1 MKRKKLDQI
10 AYEYIVDRIESG
22 QLFEREHI
30 TEQKIANE
38 LEISRTPIRRA
49 FERLEEDNY
58 LENIAN
64 MGVRVKVQKLTA
76 IDFQNRLDFFER
88 LINHYLFD
96 LEKREIALDLEEI
109 TEQVLQMEAV
119 KSDDDQT
126 FDKYEFQYWKN
137 ILAHEQNRYSV
148 KVLLNTLREIFDVD
162 GQLQH
167 IMKDSRTLKINHYQK
182 ITDFLKEEDY
192 AYARREIR
200 IVVNQLKLNVIEM
213 DHLS

>member
-76 IDFQNRLDFFER
+76 TDFQNRLDFFER

-119 KSDDDQT
+119 KSDDDQN

-182 ITDFLKEEDY
+182 IIDYLKEENY

-200 IVVNQLKLNVIEM
+200 ILVNQLKLNVIEM
-213 DHLS
+213 GHLS

>member
-109 TEQVLQMEAV
+109 TEQMLQMEAV

-182 ITDFLKEEDY
+182 IIDYLKEENY

-213 DHLS
+213 GHLS

>member
-162 GQLQH
+162 GQLQY

-182 ITDFLKEEDY
+182 IIDYLKEENY

-200 IVVNQLKLNVIEM
+200 ILVNQLKLNVIEM
-213 DHLS
+213 GHLS

>member
-76 IDFQNRLDFFER
+76 IEFQNRLDFFER

-96 LEKREIALDLEEI
+96 LEKREITLDLEEI

-213 DHLS
+213 GHLS

>member
-96 LEKREIALDLEEI
+96 LEKREIVLDLEEI
-109 TEQVLQMEAV
+109 TEQVLQMEAD
-119 KSDDDQT
+119 KNEDDQT

-182 ITDFLKEEDY
+182 IIDYLKEENY

-200 IVVNQLKLNVIEM
+200 ILVNQLKLNVIEM
-213 DHLS
+213 GHLS

>member
-96 LEKREIALDLEEI
+96 LEKREIALELEEI

-213 DHLS
+213 GHLS

>member
-76 IDFQNRLDFFER
+76 IEFQNRLDFFER

-148 KVLLNTLREIFDVD
+148 KVLLNTLREIFSID

-213 DHLS
+213 GHLS

>member
-88 LINHYLFD
+88 IINHYLFD

-213 DHLS
+213 GHLS

>member
-76 IDFQNRLDFFER
+76 TDFQNRLDFFEK

-96 LEKREIALDLEEI
+96 LEKREIVLDLEEI

-119 KSDDDQT
+119 KNEDDQAY
-126 FDKYEFQYWKN
+126 DKYEFQYWKN
-137 ILAHEQNRYSV
+137 ILAHERNRYSV
-148 KVLLNTLREIFDVD
+148 KVLLNTLREIFSVD
-162 GQLQH
+162 GQLQN

-182 ITDFLKEEDY
+182 IIDYLKEENY

-200 IVVNQLKLNVIEM
+200 ILVNQLKLNVIEM
-213 DHLS
+213 GHLS

>member
-148 KVLLNTLREIFDVD
+148 KVLLNTLREILDVD

-167 IMKDSRTLKINHYQK
+167 IMKDSRMLKINHYQK

-200 IVVNQLKLNVIEM
+200 IIVNQLKLNVIEM
-213 DHLS
+213 GHLS

>member
-1 MKRKKLDQI
+1 MRWMSVLDSLSDFMSLVI
-10 AYEYIVDRIESG
+10 
-22 QLFEREHI
+22 
-30 TEQKIANE
+30 
-38 LEISRTPIRRA
+38 
-49 FERLEEDNY
+49 NY

-76 IDFQNRLDFFER
+76 TDFQNRLDFFER

-119 KSDDDQT
+119 KSDDDQN

-182 ITDFLKEEDY
+182 IIDYLKEENY

-200 IVVNQLKLNVIEM
+200 ILVNQLKLNVIEM
-213 DHLS
+213 CHLS

>member
-182 ITDFLKEEDY
+182 IIDYLKEENY

-213 DHLS
+213 GHLS

>member
-119 KSDDDQT
+119 KNEDDQT

-182 ITDFLKEEDY
+182 IIDYLKEENY

-213 DHLS
+213 SHLS

>member
-182 ITDFLKEEDY
+182 IIDYLKEENY

>member
-213 DHLS
+213 SHLS

>member
-182 ITDFLKEEDY
+182 IIDFLKEENY

-213 DHLS
+213 GHLS

>member
-182 ITDFLKEEDY
+182 IIDYLKKENY

-213 DHLS
+213 GHLS

>member
-76 IDFQNRLDFFER
+76 IAFQNRLDFFER

-162 GQLQH
+162 GELQH

-182 ITDFLKEEDY
+182 IIDYLKEENY

-213 DHLS
+213 GHLS

>member
-182 ITDFLKEEDY
+182 IIEYLKEENY

-213 DHLS
+213 GHLS

>member
-148 KVLLNTLREIFDVD
+148 KVLLNTLREIFSVD

-213 DHLS
+213 GHLS

>member
-167 IMKDSRTLKINHYQK
+167 IMRDSRTLKINHYQK
-182 ITDFLKEEDY
+182 IIDYLKEENY

>member
-119 KSDDDQT
+119 KNEDDQT

-182 ITDFLKEEDY
+182 IIDYLKEENY

-213 DHLS
+213 GHLS

>member
-119 KSDDDQT
+119 KNEDDQT

-182 ITDFLKEEDY
+182 IIDYLKEENY

-200 IVVNQLKLNVIEM
+200 ILVNQLKLNVIEM
-213 DHLS
+213 GHLS

>member
-119 KSDDDQT
+119 KSDDGQT

-182 ITDFLKEEDY
+182 IIDYLKEENY

-213 DHLS
+213 GHLS

>member
-182 ITDFLKEEDY
+182 IIDYLKEENY
-192 AYARREIR
+192 AYVRREIR

-213 DHLS
+213 GHLS

>member
-96 LEKREIALDLEEI
+96 LEKREIALDLVEI

-182 ITDFLKEEDY
+182 IIDYLKEENY

-200 IVVNQLKLNVIEM
+200 ILVNQLKLNVIEM
-213 DHLS
+213 GHLS

>member
-109 TEQVLQMEAV
+109 TEQLLQMEAV

-213 DHLS
+213 GHLS

>member
-119 KSDDDQT
+119 KNEDDQT

-182 ITDFLKEEDY
+182 IIDYLKEENY

>member
-182 ITDFLKEEDY
+182 IIDFLKEENY

-200 IVVNQLKLNVIEM
+200 ILVNQLKLNVIEM
-213 DHLS
+213 GHLS

>member
-148 KVLLNTLREIFDVD
+148 KVLLNTLREIFSID

-182 ITDFLKEEDY
+182 IIDYLKEENY

-213 DHLS
+213 GHLS

>member
-137 ILAHEQNRYSV
+137 ILAHERNRYSV

-213 DHLS
+213 GHLS

>member
-10 AYEYIVDRIESG
+10 EYEYIVDRIESG

-182 ITDFLKEEDY
+182 IIDYLKEENY

-213 DHLS
+213 SHLS

>member
-96 LEKREIALDLEEI
+96 LEKREIALDSEEI
-109 TEQVLQMEAV
+109 TEKVLQMEAV

-182 ITDFLKEEDY
+182 IIDYLKEENY

-200 IVVNQLKLNVIEM
+200 ILVNQLKLNVIEM
-213 DHLS
+213 GHLS

>member
-167 IMKDSRTLKINHYQK
+167 IMKDSRMLKINHYQK

-200 IVVNQLKLNVIEM
+200 IIVNQLKLNVIEM
-213 DHLS
+213 GHLS

>member
-119 KSDDDQT
+119 KSDDDKT

-213 DHLS
+213 GHLS

>member
-76 IDFQNRLDFFER
+76 IDFQNRLDFYER

-119 KSDDDQT
+119 KSDDGQT

-182 ITDFLKEEDY
+182 ITDYLKEENY

-200 IVVNQLKLNVIEM
+200 ILVNQLKLNVIEM
-213 DHLS
+213 GHLS

>member
-162 GQLQH
+162 GQLQY

-182 ITDFLKEEDY
+182 IIDYLKEENY

>member
-109 TEQVLQMEAV
+109 TEQLLQMEAV

-182 ITDFLKEEDY
+182 IIDYLKEENY

-200 IVVNQLKLNVIEM
+200 ILVNQLKLNVIEM
-213 DHLS
+213 GHLS

>member
-200 IVVNQLKLNVIEM
+200 ILVNQLKLNVIEM
-213 DHLS
+213 GHLS